1 MPLCVCRYHWGVN
14 GKRNALLHRW
24 GGLGNHRYQIG
35 FSGDVVPG
43 WSSLTFQPYFTATA
57 ANVGYTFWSHDLGG
71 HTAPSEPQLYTRWL
85 QWGAFSPVF
94 RTHCT
99 KNVEN
104 DRRIYTYPWSYYN
117 TLRQFTKLRQSLVP
131 YIYTS
136 ARHVHDLSRALVRP
150 VYYDFPE
157 NDMAYSRLSTHTY
170 FYGSQFFIAPV
181 TQPVSESTNMTTWT
195 YWLPP
200 CTGCGAWINFFTSE
214 RLSSAGQVVTAN
226 YTLWEMPAFV
236 REGAIIPL
244 LSDSTAPLSQAQVT
258 PDRLRLI
265 AFVGQATHGTGELY
279 EDNGDDNGYRQGQY
293 RWTTFSFGSSNP
305 NFMLVAVNEGNGSFP
320 GFVQRRTYEVEL
332 RGVQPPG
339 SVCVSVSQ
347 TDCRLLEYVQ
357 FNDVPLAKAGKMS
370 GGDSWGYD
378 GATMSVVVTINTPQ
392 PTNTPLQVVLRSN
405 SSLYLPAAASDLPG
419 TIARFVHA
427 KATLDNQ
434 WGHDTVFQDDYPTL
448 LNVASYGERMTYDP
462 SSVSAVLSAVAGDV
476 MRACREVSGNITG
489 LDAAVQTQL
498 VAQLCPQ

>member
-1 MPLCVCRYHWGVN
+1 MVRYHWGVN
-14 GKRNALLHRW
+14 GRRNALLHRW

-104 DRRIYTYPWSYYN
+104 DRRIYTYPWDYYT

-136 ARHVHDLSRALVRP
+136 ARQVHDTSRALVRP
-150 VYYDFPE
+150 IYYDFPDVAE
-157 NDMAYSRLSTHTY
+157 TYSRLSTHTY
-170 FYGSQFFIAPV
+170 FYGSHFFIAPV
-181 TQPVSESTNMTTWT
+181 TQPVSEETNMTTWT

-200 CTGCGAWINFFTSE
+200 CECGKHTWINFFTNEQPAVSG
-214 RLSSAGQVVTAN
+214 LTVTAN

-236 REGAIIPL
+236 RTGSIIPL
-244 LSDSTAPLSQAQVT
+244 LPESTAPLSQAQVV
-258 PDRLRLI
+258 PERLRLI
-265 AFVGQATHGTGELY
+265 AFVGMGTEGSGELY
-279 EDNGDDNGYRQGQY
+279 EDNGDNNGYRQGQY
-293 RWTTFSFGSSNP
+293 RWTTFNLSSSSQQS
-305 NFMLVAVNEGNGSFP
+305 MYISISAGNGSYS
-320 GFVQRRTYEVEL
+320 GYVQRRSYEVEF
-332 RGVQPPG
+332 RGVQPP
-339 SVCVSVSQ
+339 STVCVGKSQ
-347 TDCRLLEYVQ
+347 TDCTQLMYAQ
-357 FNDVPLAKAGKMS
+357 YNDVPLAKAGKMAPQ
-370 GGDSWGYD
+370 DSWGYD
-378 GATMSVVVTINTPQ
+378 GAMMSVVVTINTPQ
-392 PTNTPLQVVLRSN
+392 PTDSALFVVLQSK
-405 SSLYLPAAASDLPG
+405 SSLYLPADSTGLPG

-434 WGHDTVFQDDYPTL
+434 WGHATVFQDDYPTL
-448 LNVASYGERMTYDP
+448 LTVASYGERMTYDP
-462 SSVSAVLSAVAGDV
+462 SSVPAVLDAMSGQV
-476 MRACREVSGNITG
+476 MRACYEVSKNITG
-489 LDAAVQTQL
+489 LDPAVQTQL